1 MMPIG
6 FSDGF
11 TLTVVPL
18 LILVLFLF
26 IVFKGIK
33 QWNYN
38 NSQPVLSVW
47 AKVVSRRTN
56 VSYSASYDLN
66 NISYYDSLTTYFA
79 TFEVESGNRMEF
91 QVRGREYGMLTEGDI
106 GKLTFQGTGYLGF
119 NRESS

>member
-1 MMPIG
+1 MMPFG

-56 VSYSASYDLN
+56 VSYSTSYDQN
-66 NISYYDSLTTYFA
+66 NISHYDSSTTYFV
-79 TFEVESGNRMEF
+79 TFEVESGHRMEF
-91 QVRGREYGMLTEGDI
+91 QMRGREYGILKEGDS
-106 GKLTFQGTGYLGF
+106 GKITFQGTRYLGF
-119 NRESS
+119 NRETN

>member
-1 MMPIG
+1 MMPFG

-26 IVFKGIK
+26 IVFKGME

-47 AKVVSRRTN
+47 ARVVSRRTN
-56 VSYSASYDLN
+56 VSYSTSYDQN
-66 NISYYDSLTTYFA
+66 NISHYDSSTTYFV
-79 TFEVESGNRMEF
+79 TFEVESGHRMEF
-91 QVRGREYGMLTEGDI
+91 QVRGREYGMLKEGDS
-106 GKLTFQGTGYLGF
+106 GKLTFQGARYLGF
-119 NRESS
+119 NRETN